1 VKDKTNAGGAAVI
14 LRHSLDPGR
23 TEDTIQFETVRKM
36 KSAMVNMA
44 HAAAGFDGKPAVG
57 GSEGKKYIITG
68 DCVFHDWFDR
78 FMRGMHNRMGDNV
91 QQDLG
96 LTADIMVK
104 LLERLELEW
113 KVTEKDGEERLWIT
127 QLGVFCL
134 AGYARALRGEEITK
148 IELGGVRK
156 HFVDGG
162 TSATPHV
169 MFTLVGRFKGEQGGR
184 HHLMPVAAI
193 TGSGLEVRKWTERL
207 IQAKEKRGVV
217 TGFMFAR
224 RDGSRAKSSDFE
236 MDIADR
242 LIWVQNHY
250 PGVIPREVDI
260 YAHFGVSRSFRRGA
274 TTQALIAGL
283 TEATID
289 ANNRWRKVE
298 RAKGKM
304 QSQSIRDRYVEV
316 LKALR
321 QQLKFSEG
329 I

>member
-1 VKDKTNAGGAAVI
+1 
-14 LRHSLDPGR
+14 
-23 TEDTIQFETVRKM
+23 
-36 KSAMVNMA
+36 
-44 HAAAGFDGKPAVG
+44 
-57 GSEGKKYIITG
+57 
-68 DCVFHDWFDR
+68 
-78 FMRGMHNRMGDNV
+78 
-91 QQDLG
+91 
-96 LTADIMVK
+96 
-104 LLERLELEW
+104 
-113 KVTEKDGEERLWIT
+113 
-127 QLGVFCL
+127 
-134 AGYARALRGEEITK
+134 
-148 IELGGVRK
+148 
-156 HFVDGG
+156 VDDG

-184 HHLMPVAAI
+184 HHLMPVPAI
-193 TGSGLEVRKWTERL
+193 TGSGLEVRKWK
-207 IQAKEKRGVV
+207 AKEKRGVV

-224 RDGSRAKSSDFE
+224 RDGSREKSSYFE
-236 MDIADR
+236 MDIADC

-250 PGVIPREVDI
+250 PGVIQREVDI
-260 YAHFGVSRSFRRGA
+260 YSHFGVSRSFRRGA

-304 QSQSIRDRYVEV
+304 QSQSIRYRYVEV

>member
-1 VKDKTNAGGAAVI
+1 VKDKTNAGGVAVI
-14 LRHSLDPGR
+14 LCHSLDPGR

-36 KSAMVNMA
+36 KSLMVNTA
-44 HAAAGFDGKPAVG
+44 QAAAGFDGKPAVG
-57 GSEGKKYIITG
+57 GSEGKPYIITG
-68 DCVFHDWFDR
+68 DRVFHDWFDR
-78 FMRGMHNRMGDNV
+78 SMRGMQNRMGDNF

-113 KVTEKDGEERLWIT
+113 KVTGKDGEERLWII

-156 HFVDGG
+156 YFVDGG

-169 MFTLVGRFKGEQGGR
+169 MFTLVGRFKGEQGER
-184 HHLMPVAAI
+184 HHMMPFDAI
-193 TGSGLEVRKWTERL
+193 TGSGLEVRKWVERL
-207 IQAKEKRGVV
+207 IQVKEKRCVV
-217 TGFMFAR
+217 TGFMFTR
-224 RDGSRAKSSDFE
+224 QDRSRAKSSDFE

-274 TTQALIAGL
+274 TTQSLIVGL

-289 ANNRWRKVE
+289 ANTRWQKVE
-298 RAKGKM
+298 WANEKM
-304 QSQSIRDRYVEV
+304 QSQSIQDRCVVV

-321 QQLKFSEG
+321 QQLKFSER